1 VARVK
6 HAVCPRIR
14 CQLQN
19 HPAGSYY
26 RPEGFALGQLGE
38 FAAQAEHIVD
48 DANSTEPNN
57 VAQRVEQF
65 VTAALKMAAHI
76 EGNDIMFTMGGVLP
90 AVLQVSQPDVFR
102 QAPDARAVEPCQLWL

>member
-1 VARVK
+1 MKVPCVSMVACLKPVTPLP
-6 HAVCPRIR
+6 PRFR
-14 CQLQN
+14 A
-19 HPAGSYY
+19 AGSYY

-65 VTAALKMAAHI
+65 VTAAQNMAAHI
-76 EGNDIMFTMGGVLP
+76 EGNDIMFTMGGMSPRYRVHAAEQ
-90 AVLQVSQPDVFR
+90 AV
-102 QAPDARAVEPCQLWL
+102 